1 MRLTYGA
8 IVVFWLTL
16 FVAAI
21 TLGGC
26 ATSPPQHPAP
36 SDSSVSQPQQGG
48 PSPWLIALLIVLL

>member
-8 IVVFWLTL
+8 IVVFWLVMG
-16 FVAAI
+16 VAMM

-26 ATSPPQHPAP
+26 AMSPPQHPAP

-48 PSPWLIALLIVLL
+48 PSPWVIALLVLLL